1 MTRIQKYAIFVG
13 GPLKSPNCKNIF
25 SDVEVPL
32 RPTSPSPPLFYF
44 VRPTPNSL
52 THCSVPPHLPSLSQ
66 SAGRPPR
73 LSERQWRDSSLEQQR
88 PRTATGAVVLA
99 SCSGGDHVTMSG
111 DHDHSGSV
119 QWIHC
124 WQAQEGRICCRRARE
139 GRICCWQTREGRI
152 RCLARERLIRPRVW
166 RKGGRRTACDHGT
179 RSSDHDHDGCACGLG
194 SDRSVAGGLRK
205 GGSAAAWLENGGST
219 LACSRDKGGVVTV
232 EAEKPWQQWPHCDLA
247 RALVF
252 FLIRRPTWPLAKIG
266 SLQAA
271 FLGWL
276 YAKMVSHAVLAVHM
290 HVKIPIFPDSLRP
303 TSGALNC
310 EDPLC
315 SNATSSLEAVGGA

>member
-1 MTRIQKYAIFVG
+1 M
-13 GPLKSPNCKNIF
+13 
-25 SDVEVPL
+25 
-32 RPTSPSPPLFYF
+32 
-44 VRPTPNSL
+44 
-52 THCSVPPHLPSLSQ
+52 
-66 SAGRPPR
+66 
-73 LSERQWRDSSLEQQR
+73 
-88 PRTATGAVVLA
+88 LA

-111 DHDHSGSV
+111 DHNHSGSV

-124 WQAQEGRICCRRARE
+124 CQAQEGRICCRRARE

-194 SDRSVAGGLRK
+194 SDRSIAGRLRK

-252 FLIRRPTWPLAKIG
+252 FFNRTSNLATCKNR
-266 SLQAA
+266 
-271 FLGWL
+271 
-276 YAKMVSHAVLAVHM
+276 
-290 HVKIPIFPDSLRP
+290 IFASGLLRM
-303 TSGALNC
+303 AIC
-310 EDPLC
+310 EDGIACGFGSAHARENTDFRRLLAPNKWSTQL
-315 SNATSSLEAVGGA
+315 